1 MELTVPGHPDAGRAR
16 APRGGPG
23 RGGPGR
29 GDRGSGLPGAALTLI
44 HTGQAPTRSA
54 LTTALR
60 VTRATAGAV
69 AAELRDLGLI
79 EVDTGPPGGAQGRP
93 SHRLRAHPAGPVA
106 LAAHIYPDGYTVAL
120 VGLGG
125 HIVARTDTPADMRG
139 DPAPALAPAAAAG
152 AELLRHSGRA
162 CVGAAFALPT
172 AISEPE
178 GAAVSPLYLGWP
190 TGTKVR
196 DIITGLLTDQG
207 LSVPCQAVNDVNA
220 VALAEHRHGAGT
232 GAAYLLVVSAE
243 HRGVGAALVLRGA
256 LYTGSTG
263 LSMEAGHVSVDPGG
277 LPCPCGNRGCL
288 NVETD
293 AERFMTLSGR
303 AARPDGPLLDQAT
316 AILAAEYESDPRVRA
331 AAAALVQR
339 LGLGLAGLINVLNPD
354 RVLLGG
360 LHKYLLEAAPDQLR
374 EAVALRSPWGRA
386 AVVPIQP
393 CALDAGGLIGAAE
406 RAWQPVL
413 DDPTALAR

>member
-1 MELTVPGHPDAGRAR
+1 
-16 APRGGPG
+16 
-23 RGGPGR
+23 
-29 GDRGSGLPGAALTLI
+29 
-44 HTGQAPTRSA
+44 
-54 LTTALR
+54 
-60 VTRATAGAV
+60 
-69 AAELRDLGLI
+69 
-79 EVDTGPPGGAQGRP
+79 
-93 SHRLRAHPAGPVA
+93 
-106 LAAHIYPDGYTVAL
+106 
-120 VGLGG
+120 
-125 HIVARTDTPADMRG
+125 
-139 DPAPALAPAAAAG
+139 
-152 AELLRHSGRA
+152 
-162 CVGAAFALPT
+162 
-172 AISEPE
+172 
-178 GAAVSPLYLGWP
+178 
-190 TGTKVR
+190 
-196 DIITGLLTDQG
+196 
-207 LSVPCQAVNDVNA
+207 
-220 VALAEHRHGAGT
+220 
-232 GAAYLLVVSAE
+232 
-243 HRGVGAALVLRGA
+243 
-256 LYTGSTG
+256 
-263 LSMEAGHVSVDPGG
+263 MEAGHVSVDPGG